1 VRPPTFYGGRPPQ
14 FFGGLIKENNMKFK
28 AEKGILL
35 NGIQTVQNII
45 TAKSALPILSNILI
59 ETQQDGLRLT
69 ATDLD
74 VGISCVI
81 PVDIQEAGAITVPA
95 KRFSDII
102 KELPLDDV
110 NITTKKNNQVNITTD
125 VCEFRIMGLA
135 REEFPKLPEFKDNEA
150 IKIEQPLLRQMLRL
164 TSFAVSFDETRYI
177 LNGTLLNIRKN
188 ILTLVSTDGKR
199 LAVIEK
205 QLNQTFE
212 KDIYIIVPIKT
223 IHELNRNLQDEGGVS
238 LVLGNN
244 QVLFDL
250 GKVVIISRLIEGE
263 FPDYRQVV
271 PAISEN
277 KVKIDREQ
285 FLLAVK
291 RAALL
296 ATPDYQAVKLEVF
309 KNKLV
314 VSKSTPD
321 VGESREEVAVT
332 YQGKELIIGF
342 NPTYLID
349 VLKNLDTDSVELE
362 LTDSEKPG
370 VIRTDGYVYV
380 VLPMRLS

>member
-1 VRPPTFYGGRPPQ
+1 
-14 FFGGLIKENNMKFK
+14 MKFK
-28 AEKGILL
+28 AQKGNLL
-35 NGIQTVQNII
+35 NAIQTVQNII
-45 TAKSALPILSNILI
+45 TTKSALPILSNILI
-59 ETQQDGLRLT
+59 ETYQENLKLT

-74 VGISCVI
+74 VGISCVL
-81 PVDIQEAGAITVPA
+81 PVDIQEQGAITIPA

-102 KELPLDDV
+102 KELPIDNV
-110 NITTKKNNQVNITTD
+110 NISTKKNNQVNITTD
-125 VCEFRIMGLA
+125 LCEFKIMGLA
-135 REEFPKLPEFKDNEA
+135 KEEFPKLPEFKDKEV
-150 IKIEQPLLRQMLRL
+150 IKLEQVGLKQMLTL

-177 LNGTLLNIRKN
+177 LNGILFKINKD
-188 ILTLVSTDGKR
+188 ILTLVATDGKR

-205 QLNQTFE
+205 KLNQGTE
-212 KDIYIIVPIKT
+212 KDIHIIVPIKT
-223 IHELNRNLQDEGGVS
+223 IHELNRNLKEEGEVS
-238 LVLGNN
+238 LILGNN
-244 QVLFDL
+244 QALFDL
-250 GKVVIISRLIEGE
+250 GKTVIISRLIEGE

-271 PAISEN
+271 PAVSEN
-277 KVKIDREQ
+277 KMRVDREK
-285 FLLAVK
+285 FLLAVR

-321 VGESREEVAVT
+321 VGESREEVAVS

-342 NPTYLID
+342 NPAYLID
-349 VLKNLDTDSVELE
+349 ALKNLNIDSVELE

-370 VIRTDGYVYV
+370 VIRSNGYVYI